1 MLIKIGKCEQPS
13 RNGGGWFGL
22 AWHQTYNYS
31 FKGAMGMTQ
40 LNWDTFKRKGQPK
53 YMSNA
58 TPVEQLWA
66 AHRLAMWVK
75 KNYGNPWLAWDCYT
89 KGYVH

>member
-1 MLIKIGKCEQPS
+1 
-13 RNGGGWFGL
+13 
-22 AWHQTYNYS
+22 
-31 FKGAMGMTQ
+31 MTQ
-40 LNWDTFKRKGQPK
+40 NNWDSFKRKGQPK

-58 TPVEQLWA
+58 TIREQLWA

-89 KGYVH
+89 KGNLE

>member
-1 MLIKIGKCEQPS
+1 
-13 RNGGGWFGL
+13 
-22 AWHQTYNYS
+22 
-31 FKGAMGMTQ
+31 MTQ
-40 LNWDTFKRKGQPK
+40 DNWDSFKRKGQPK

-58 TPVEQLWA
+58 TIREQLWA

-89 KGYVH
+89 KGNLE